1 MSEIKKVKPSLPSG
15 TRDFLPQEVAKRNYI
30 FGIIKS
36 VLEQYGFQQ
45 IETPVLEN
53 LSTLTGKYG
62 EEGDQLLF
70 KVLNSGN
77 PFEKLLSQDIETIRS
92 IYNFKHPAKPLLP
105 LPEIIHS
112 IPEGNLEPLFNY
124 VPVIQK
130 LADRGLRYDLTVP
143 LARYVVQHQND
154 LVFPFKRYHIAPV
167 WRADRPQ
174 KGRYREFYQCDADII
189 GSNSLLN
196 EVELTQIY
204 LDVFKKLKIDVTV
217 QYSSRNFLV
226 GLAELCDAKNDF
238 EKFVTILDK
247 NDKIGLDELL
257 EQLSKIGNGICGAKY
272 KSLIDKLSFLGWE
285 FQPSIDFLKDSFA
298 KINSESGLKGIS
310 DIEYIYRKF
319 EGSSNLNNTELVFH
333 FHLARGLNY
342 YSGIIWE
349 VVLNKN
355 SEKNK
360 DISMGSI
367 GGGGRYANLTE
378 MFGGRDMSGV
388 GISFGVE
395 RIYDI
400 MEELKL
406 FPQDALK
413 TTEVLF
419 VHFSEANRDFAFP
432 LVQQLRNANVS
443 TELYP
448 DKAKM
453 EKQMKYANAKG
464 IPYVVVIGD
473 NEMQS
478 GKLAVKDMRSGTQ
491 EEKTFAELLAFF
503 ATKQ

>member
-36 VLEQYGFQQ
+36 VFEQYGFQQ

-70 KVLNSGN
+70 KVLNSGDYLKDAN
-77 PFEKLLSQDIETIRS
+77 AETLSNKDSKKLT
-92 IYNFKHPAKPLLP
+92 A
-105 LPEIIHS
+105 EIA
-112 IPEGNLEPLFNY
+112 E
-124 VPVIQK
+124 
-130 LADRGLRYDLTVP
+130 RGLRYDLTVP

-196 EVELTQIY
+196 EVELTQIFSK
-204 LDVFKKLKIDVTV
+204 VFSALKLNTEIRINNRKILEAIAVYASCEDKLEAMTV
-217 QYSSRNFLV
+217 
-226 GLAELCDAKNDF
+226 A
-238 EKFVTILDK
+238 IDK
-247 NDKIGLDELL
+247 LDKIGIEGISNELL
-257 EQLSKIGNGICGAKY
+257 NRGFTEEQINKVKQVLVVKKLEELSAMFASIPIGIQGIEELAHVM
-272 KSLIDKLSFLGWE
+272 KLASS
-285 FQPSIDFLKDSFA
+285 PSV
-298 KINSESGLKGIS
+298 
-310 DIEYIYRKF
+310 
-319 EGSSNLNNTELVFH
+319 VFDVT
-333 FHLARGLNY
+333 LARGLNY
-342 YSGIIWE
+342 YTGVIWE
-349 VVLNKN
+349 IKSLD
-355 SEKNK
+355 SA
-360 DISMGSI
+360 MGSI
-367 GGGGRYANLTE
+367 GSGGRYANLTE

-432 LVQQLRNANVS
+432 LVQQLRNANVA

-503 ATKQ
+503 ATKK

>member
-36 VLEQYGFQQ
+36 VFEQYGFQQ

-70 KVLNSGN
+70 KVLNSGDYLKDADAETLSN
-77 PFEKLLSQDIETIRS
+77 KDSKKLTSQI
-92 IYNFKHPAKPLLP
+92 
-105 LPEIIHS
+105 
-112 IPEGNLEPLFNY
+112 
-124 VPVIQK
+124 
-130 LADRGLRYDLTVP
+130 ADRGLRYDLTVP

-196 EVELTQIY
+196 EVELTQIFSK
-204 LDVFKKLKIDVTV
+204 VFTALKLNTEIRINNRKILEAIAVYASCEDKLETMTV
-217 QYSSRNFLV
+217 
-226 GLAELCDAKNDF
+226 A
-238 EKFVTILDK
+238 IDK
-247 NDKIGLDELL
+247 LDKIGIEGINNELL
-257 EQLSKIGNGICGAKY
+257 NRGFTEEQINKVKQVLVVKNLEELTALFASIPVGLQGIEELAHVMRLA
-272 KSLIDKLSFLGWE
+272 SS
-285 FQPSIDFLKDSFA
+285 PSV
-298 KINSESGLKGIS
+298 
-310 DIEYIYRKF
+310 
-319 EGSSNLNNTELVFH
+319 VFDVT
-333 FHLARGLNY
+333 LARGLNY
-342 YSGIIWE
+342 YTGVIWE
-349 VVLNKN
+349 IKSLD
-355 SEKNK
+355 SA
-360 DISMGSI
+360 MGSI
-367 GGGGRYANLTE
+367 GSGGRYANLTE

-432 LVQQLRNANVS
+432 LVQQLRNANVA

-473 NEMQS
+473 NEMLS

-491 EEKTFAELLAFF
+491 EEKTFTELLSFF
-503 ATKQ
+503 TEKK

>member
-36 VLEQYGFQQ
+36 VFEQYGFQQ

-62 EEGDQLLF
+62 DEGDQLLF
-70 KVLNSGN
+70 KVLNSGDYLKDAN
-77 PFEKLLSQDIETIRS
+77 AETLSNKDSKKLTPQIAE
-92 IYNFKHPAKPLLP
+92 
-105 LPEIIHS
+105 
-112 IPEGNLEPLFNY
+112 
-124 VPVIQK
+124 
-130 LADRGLRYDLTVP
+130 RGLRYDLTVP

-196 EVELTQIY
+196 EVELTLIFSQVFSVLNLNTEIRINNRKILEAIAIY
-204 LDVFKKLKIDVTV
+204 ASCKDKLEAMTVAIDK
-217 QYSSRNFLV
+217 L
-226 GLAELCDAKNDF
+226 
-238 EKFVTILDK
+238 
-247 NDKIGLDELL
+247 DKIGIEGINNELL
-257 EQLSKIGNGICGAKY
+257 NRGFTDEQINKVKQVLVVKNLEELKNMFTSIPIGIQGIEELAHV
-272 KSLIDKLSFLGWE
+272 IKL
-285 FQPSIDFLKDSFA
+285 A
-298 KINSESGLKGIS
+298 
-310 DIEYIYRKF
+310 
-319 EGSSNLNNTELVFH
+319 SSPAVVFDVT
-333 FHLARGLNY
+333 LARGLNY
-342 YSGIIWE
+342 YTGVIWE
-349 VVLNKN
+349 IKSLD
-355 SEKNK
+355 SA
-360 DISMGSI
+360 MGSI
-367 GGGGRYANLTE
+367 GSGGRYANLTE

-400 MEELKL
+400 MEELNL

-432 LVQQLRNANVS
+432 LVQQLREANVS
-443 TELYP
+443 AELYP

-453 EKQMKYANAKG
+453 EKQLKYANAKG
-464 IPYVVVIGD
+464 ILYVVVIGD

-503 ATKQ
+503 TDKQ

>member
-1 MSEIKKVKPSLPSG
+1 MSEIKKVKPSLPIG

-77 PFEKLLSQDIETIRS
+77 PFEKLEFKDIETITS
-92 IYNFKHPAKPLLP
+92 IYNSKNLPNSQLP
-105 LPEIIHS
+105 LPEIVHNTS
-112 IPEGNLEPLFNY
+112 NENLKPLFNY
-124 VPVIQK
+124 VSVIK
-130 LADRGLRYDLTVP
+130 RLVSRGLRYDLTVP
-143 LARYVVQHQND
+143 LARYVVQHQNE

-167 WRADRPQ
+167 WRADKPQ
-174 KGRYREFYQCDADII
+174 RGRYREFYQCDADII

-196 EVELTQIY
+196 EVELTQIFSKIFSA
-204 LDVFKKLKIDVTV
+204 LKLNTEIRINNRKILEAIAVYADCEDKLEMMTV
-217 QYSSRNFLV
+217 
-226 GLAELCDAKNDF
+226 A
-238 EKFVTILDK
+238 IDK
-247 NDKIGLDELL
+247 LDKIGIEGISNELL
-257 EQLSKIGNGICGAKY
+257 NRGFTDEQINKVKQVLVVKKLEELSAMFASIPVGIQGIEELTY
-272 KSLIDKLSFLGWE
+272 VMKL
-285 FQPSIDFLKDSFA
+285 A
-298 KINSESGLKGIS
+298 
-310 DIEYIYRKF
+310 
-319 EGSSNLNNTELVFH
+319 SSPTVVFDVT
-333 FHLARGLNY
+333 LARGLNY
-342 YSGIIWE
+342 YTGVIWE
-349 VVLNKN
+349 IKSLD
-355 SEKNK
+355 S
-360 DISMGSI
+360 SMGSI
-367 GGGGRYANLTE
+367 GSGGRYAKLTE

-413 TTEVLF
+413 TTDVLF

-432 LVQQLRNANVS
+432 LVQQLREANVS
-443 TELYP
+443 VELYP

-473 NEMQS
+473 NEMLS

>member
-1 MSEIKKVKPSLPSG
+1 
-15 TRDFLPQEVAKRNYI
+15 
-30 FGIIKS
+30 
-36 VLEQYGFQQ
+36 
-45 IETPVLEN
+45 
-53 LSTLTGKYG
+53 
-62 EEGDQLLF
+62 
-70 KVLNSGN
+70 
-77 PFEKLLSQDIETIRS
+77 
-92 IYNFKHPAKPLLP
+92 
-105 LPEIIHS
+105 
-112 IPEGNLEPLFNY
+112 
-124 VPVIQK
+124 
-130 LADRGLRYDLTVP
+130 LRYDLTVP

-196 EVELTQIY
+196 EVELTQIFSK
-204 LDVFKKLKIDVTV
+204 VFSVLKLNTEIRINNRKILEAIAVYADCEDKLEMMTV
-217 QYSSRNFLV
+217 
-226 GLAELCDAKNDF
+226 A
-238 EKFVTILDK
+238 IDK
-247 NDKIGLDELL
+247 LDKIGIEGINNELL
-257 EQLSKIGNGICGAKY
+257 NKGFTDEQINKVKQVLVVKKLEELSAMFASIPVGIQGIEELTY
-272 KSLIDKLSFLGWE
+272 VIKLASS
-285 FQPSIDFLKDSFA
+285 PSV
-298 KINSESGLKGIS
+298 
-310 DIEYIYRKF
+310 
-319 EGSSNLNNTELVFH
+319 VFDVT
-333 FHLARGLNY
+333 LARGLNY
-342 YSGIIWE
+342 YTGVIWE
-349 VVLNKN
+349 IKSLD
-355 SEKNK
+355 S
-360 DISMGSI
+360 SMGSI
-367 GGGGRYANLTE
+367 GSGGRYANLTE

-413 TTEVLF
+413 TTELLF

-491 EEKTFAELLAFF
+491 EEKTFTELLAFF
-503 ATKQ
+503 TDKK

>member
-36 VLEQYGFQQ
+36 VFEQYGFQQ

-70 KVLNSGN
+70 KVLNSGDYLKDAN
-77 PFEKLLSQDIETIRS
+77 AETLSNKDSKKLTPQI
-92 IYNFKHPAKPLLP
+92 
-105 LPEIIHS
+105 
-112 IPEGNLEPLFNY
+112 
-124 VPVIQK
+124 
-130 LADRGLRYDLTVP
+130 ADRGLRYDLTVP

-196 EVELTQIY
+196 EVELTQIFSK
-204 LDVFKKLKIDVTV
+204 VFSALKLNTEIRINNRKILEAIAVYADCEDKLEMMTV
-217 QYSSRNFLV
+217 
-226 GLAELCDAKNDF
+226 A
-238 EKFVTILDK
+238 IDK
-247 NDKIGLDELL
+247 LDKIGIEGINNELL
-257 EQLSKIGNGICGAKY
+257 NRGFTDEQINKVKQVLVVKKLEELSAMFASIPVGIQGIEELTY
-272 KSLIDKLSFLGWE
+272 VMKLASS
-285 FQPSIDFLKDSFA
+285 PSV
-298 KINSESGLKGIS
+298 
-310 DIEYIYRKF
+310 
-319 EGSSNLNNTELVFH
+319 VFDVT
-333 FHLARGLNY
+333 LARGLNY
-342 YSGIIWE
+342 YTGVIWE
-349 VVLNKN
+349 IKSLD
-355 SEKNK
+355 S
-360 DISMGSI
+360 SMGSI
-367 GGGGRYANLTE
+367 GSGGRYANLTE

-413 TTEVLF
+413 TTEICLYISVKRT
-419 VHFSEANRDFAFP
+419 EI
-432 LVQQLRNANVS
+432 LRS
-443 TELYP
+443 
-448 DKAKM
+448 
-453 EKQMKYANAKG
+453 
-464 IPYVVVIGD
+464 
-473 NEMQS
+473 
-478 GKLAVKDMRSGTQ
+478 R
-491 EEKTFAELLAFF
+491 
-503 ATKQ
+503 

>member
-36 VLEQYGFQQ
+36 VFEQYGFQQ

-70 KVLNSGN
+70 KVLNSGDYLKDADAETLSN
-77 PFEKLLSQDIETIRS
+77 KDSKKLTPQIAE
-92 IYNFKHPAKPLLP
+92 
-105 LPEIIHS
+105 
-112 IPEGNLEPLFNY
+112 
-124 VPVIQK
+124 
-130 LADRGLRYDLTVP
+130 RGLRYDLTVP

-196 EVELTQIY
+196 EVELTQIFSK
-204 LDVFKKLKIDVTV
+204 VFSSLKLNTEIRINNRKILEAIAVYAGCEDKLETMTV
-217 QYSSRNFLV
+217 
-226 GLAELCDAKNDF
+226 A
-238 EKFVTILDK
+238 IDK
-247 NDKIGLDELL
+247 LDKIGIDGINNELL
-257 EQLSKIGNGICGAKY
+257 NRGFTDE
-272 KSLIDKLSFLGWE
+272 
-285 FQPSIDFLKDSFA
+285 
-298 KINSESGLKGIS
+298 KINKVKQVLVVK
-310 DIEYIYRKF
+310 D
-319 EGSSNLNNTELVFH
+319 LTELTTLFASIPVGLQGIEELTHVMKLASSPSVVFDVT
-333 FHLARGLNY
+333 LARGLNY
-342 YSGIIWE
+342 YTGVIWE
-349 VVLNKN
+349 IKSLD
-355 SEKNK
+355 SA
-360 DISMGSI
+360 MGSI
-367 GGGGRYANLTE
+367 GSGGRYANLTE

-419 VHFSEANRDFAFP
+419 VHFSEVNRDFAFP
-432 LVQQLRNANVS
+432 LVQQLRDVNVA

-473 NEMQS
+473 NEMLS

-491 EEKTFAELLAFF
+491 EEKTFTELLAFF
-503 ATKQ
+503 TDKK

>member
-36 VLEQYGFQQ
+36 VFEQYGFQQ

-70 KVLNSGN
+70 KVLNSGDYLKDADAETLSN
-77 PFEKLLSQDIETIRS
+77 KDSKKLTPQIAE
-92 IYNFKHPAKPLLP
+92 
-105 LPEIIHS
+105 
-112 IPEGNLEPLFNY
+112 
-124 VPVIQK
+124 
-130 LADRGLRYDLTVP
+130 RGLRYDLTVP

-196 EVELTQIY
+196 EVELTQIFSKVFSALKLNTEIRINNRKILEAIAVY
-204 LDVFKKLKIDVTV
+204 ASCEDKIEPMTVAIDKLDKIGIDGINNELLNRGFTDEQINKVKQV
-217 QYSSRNFLV
+217 LV
-226 GLAELCDAKNDF
+226 VKDLAELTTLFAS
-238 EKFVTILDK
+238 IP
-247 NDKIGLDELL
+247 IGLQGIEELT
-257 EQLSKIGNGICGAKY
+257 Y
-272 KSLIDKLSFLGWE
+272 VMKLASS
-285 FQPSIDFLKDSFA
+285 PSV
-298 KINSESGLKGIS
+298 
-310 DIEYIYRKF
+310 
-319 EGSSNLNNTELVFH
+319 VFDVT
-333 FHLARGLNY
+333 LARGLNY
-342 YSGIIWE
+342 YTGVIWE
-349 VVLNKN
+349 IKSLN
-355 SEKNK
+355 S
-360 DISMGSI
+360 SMGSI
-367 GGGGRYANLTE
+367 GSGGRYANLTE

-419 VHFSEANRDFAFP
+419 VHFSEVNRDFAFP
-432 LVQQLRNANVS
+432 LVQQLRNANVA

-473 NEMQS
+473 NEMLS

-503 ATKQ
+503 AAKK